1 MPAPARTDTVG
12 DVTGHPAPRP
22 RPRHRL
28 RLAFGLFLLA
38 PLVGEYLLGNQP
50 ITALPALPYL
60 APLYGGGALLVR
72 ETARRTGRGWPAIVL
87 LGAAYALI
95 EEGPVDQMLRNPHY
109 GGIDMGAVY
118 AGTHLGWLG
127 TSVALLQSVLSM
139 HTVWSI
145 CVPIALIE
153 SFDRDPA
160 RPWLGWPGLTVTA
173 VVFVA
178 GSVFLAASQHGSEHF
193 MASRAQFAGAAVAIA
208 GLVVL
213 AFVVGRNPSPQ
224 VGTAAPRP
232 RAVGFASF
240 GLCSL
245 YWAGQALLS
254 PWIGVAAWFLLA
266 GVAVALCVRWS
277 RRRGWGAAHRLALA
291 AGALL
296 TYVWVG
302 FTHAQ
307 SLGFSFAIGLIGS
320 TVLGIGALLLLAAAA
335 RALHRHQAG
344 EPGRPAVPV

>member
-1 MPAPARTDTVG
+1 MPPPPRTGTVG

-22 RPRHRL
+22 RL
-28 RLAFGLFLLA
+28 RLAFALFLLA

-50 ITALPALPYL
+50 ISALPALPFL

-72 ETARRTGRGWPAIVL
+72 ETARRTGRGWPAMVL

-95 EEGPVDQMLRNPHY
+95 EEGPVDQMLWNPHY
-109 GGIDMGAVY
+109 GGVDMGAVY
-118 AGTHLGWLG
+118 AGTQVGWLG

-160 RPWLGWPGLTVTA
+160 RPWLGGPGLTVTA

-178 GSVFLAASQHGSEHF
+178 GAVFLAASQHGSEHF
-193 MASRAQFAGAAVAIA
+193 MASWAQFAGAAVAVV
-208 GLVVL
+208 GLGGL
-213 AFVVGRNPSPQ
+213 AFMVGRHPRPR
-224 VGTAAPRP
+224 VDTAAPRP
-232 RAVGFASF
+232 WAVGCASF

-245 YWAGQALLS
+245 YWVGQAGGAS
-254 PWIGVAAWFLLA
+254 PWIAVAGWFAGV
-266 GVAVALCVRWS
+266 GVAVTLCVRWS

-296 TYVWVG
+296 TYVWLG
-302 FTHAQ
+302 FTQ
-307 SLGFSFAIGLIGS
+307 VLSLGVSLATGLIGS
-320 TVLGIGALLLLAAAA
+320 TVLGLGALLLLAATA
-335 RALHRHQAG
+335 RTLRRHRAG
-344 EPGRPAVPV
+344 EPG

>member
-1 MPAPARTDTVG
+1 MPPRAQNDTVG
-12 DVTGHPAPRP
+12 DVTGHPAPR
-22 RPRHRL
+22 HRL
-28 RLAFGLFLLA
+28 RLAFALLLLA

-50 ITALPALPYL
+50 ISALPALPFL

-72 ETARRTGRGWPAIVL
+72 ETARRTGRGWPAMVL

-95 EEGPVDQMLRNPHY
+95 EEGPIDQMLWNPHY
-109 GGIDMGAVY
+109 GGVDMGAVY
-118 AGTHLGWLG
+118 AGTHVGWLG

-160 RPWLGWPGLTVTA
+160 RPWLGRPGLMVTA
-173 VVFVA
+173 VVFMA
-178 GSVFLAASQHGSEHF
+178 GSVYLAVSQHGSEHF
-193 MASRAQFAGAAVAIA
+193 MASWAQFAGAALAIV
-208 GLVVL
+208 GLAVL
-213 AFVVGRNPSPQ
+213 AFVVGRHPRPRADI
-224 VGTAAPRP
+224 AAPRP
-232 RAVGFASF
+232 WAVGCASF

-245 YWAGQALLS
+245 YWGGQAFLVGGAS
-254 PWIGVAAWFLLA
+254 PWIAVAAWFVLA
-266 GVAVALCVRWS
+266 GVAVTLCVRWS

-302 FTHAQ
+302 FMQ
-307 SLGFSFAIGLIGS
+307 VLSLGVSFAVGLIGS
-320 TVLGIGALLLLAAAA
+320 TVLGIGALLLLAAAV

-344 EPGRPAVPV
+344 EPGRPAVPA

>member
-1 MPAPARTDTVG
+1 MPTVG
-12 DVTGHPAPRP
+12 DVTEHPA
-22 RPRHRL
+22 PRHRL
-28 RLAFGLFLLA
+28 RLAFALFLLA

-72 ETARRTGRGWPAIVL
+72 ETARRTGRGWPAMVL

-95 EEGPVDQMLRNPHY
+95 EEGPIDQMLWNPHY
-109 GGIDMGAVY
+109 GGVDMGAVY
-118 AGTHLGWLG
+118 GGTQVGWLG

-153 SFDRDPA
+153 SFDRDPG
-160 RPWLGWPGLTVTA
+160 RPWLGRPGLMVTA
-173 VVFVA
+173 VVFMA
-178 GSVFLAASQHGSEHF
+178 GSVFLAASQHSSEHF
-193 MASRAQFAGAAVAIA
+193 MASWAQFAGAAVAVV
-208 GLVVL
+208 GLAVL
-213 AFVVGRNPSPQ
+213 AFVVGRNPRPRID
-224 VGTAAPRP
+224 TAAPRP
-232 RAVGFASF
+232 RAVGCASF

-245 YWAGQALLS
+245 YWGGQTFLVGGTS
-254 PWIGVAAWFLLA
+254 PWISVAAWFVLA
-266 GVAVALCVRWS
+266 GVAVTLCVRWS

-302 FTHAQ
+302 FTQ
-307 SLGFSFAIGLIGS
+307 GLSLGVPLVIGLIGS
-320 TVLGIGALLLLAAAA
+320 TLLGIGALLLLAAAA
-335 RALHRHQAG
+335 RALHRHRAG
-344 EPGRPAVPV
+344 EPARPTVPA

>member
-1 MPAPARTDTVG
+1 MPTVG
-12 DVTGHPAPRP
+12 DVTGHPAPRH

-28 RLAFGLFLLA
+28 RLAFALFLLA

-50 ITALPALPYL
+50 ISALPSLFLL

-72 ETARRTGRGWPAIVL
+72 ETARRTGRGWPAMVL

-95 EEGPVDQMLRNPHY
+95 EEGPIDQMLWNPHY
-109 GGIDMGAVY
+109 GGIDIGAVY
-118 AGTHLGWLG
+118 GGTHVAWLG
-127 TSVALLQSVLSM
+127 TSVGLLQTLISI

-160 RPWLGWPGLTVTA
+160 RPWLGGPGLTVVA

-178 GSVFLAASQHGSEHF
+178 GSVFLAVAQVGSEHF
-193 MASRAQFAGAAVAIA
+193 VASWAQFAGAAVAIVGLA
-208 GLVVL
+208 GL
-213 AFVVGRNPSPQ
+213 AFVVGRNPLPR
-224 VGTAAPRP
+224 VDTAAPRP
-232 RAVGFASF
+232 WAVGCASF

-245 YWAGQALLS
+245 YWAGQGFPS
-254 PWIGVAAWFLLA
+254 PWIAVAAWFVLA
-266 GVAVALCVRWS
+266 GVAVGLCVRWS

-296 TYVWVG
+296 TYVWLG
-302 FTHAQ
+302 FTQ
-307 SLGFSFAIGLIGS
+307 VRSLGVSFATGLIGS

-335 RALHRHQAG
+335 RALHRRQAG
-344 EPGRPAVPV
+344 EPGQPAVPV